1 MFFNQKPVEVESHT
15 PHKDLPELNAM
26 TTRNA
31 FYIMWYKKNSLLLLP
46 VLSAIML
53 VHSIKKLVFRMISW
67 GVMYIPYNLLYA
79 CKIV

>member
-31 FYIMWYKKNSLLLLP
+31 FYIMWYKKKSLLLLP

-53 VHSIKKLVFRMISW
+53 CIL
-67 GVMYIPYNLLYA
+67 
-79 CKIV
+79 